1 MLQERV
7 RFEADALREQA
18 RLCPE
23 HVPELF
29 HFDAQLCLLVMQYL
43 PPPHDVARRALTA
56 GRIYPKLAQ
65 HMATFMARTLFGTS
79 LFALDAKTWRCVAP
93 SRTTTCSQVW
103 CSCALFIQPSH
114 ISSWPELAGP
124 DCKCALMSSTEQ
136 IRRAHSLQ
144 SRLQQILRLICGG
157 EAHGC
162 CMMNAGLS
170 WPASRTARSASSQSK
185 SSSLILTTQPRSTGT
200 RLRSWTL

>member
-1 MLQERV
+1 MPQERV

-79 LFALDAKTWRCVAP
+79 LFALDAKTWRYAAL
-93 SRTTTCSQVW
+93 TLITTCSQIW
-103 CSCALFIQPSH
+103 CSCVSFIQRLYEEH
-114 ISSWPELAGP
+114 
-124 DCKCALMSSTEQ
+124 CALYSP
-136 IRRAHSLQ
+136 
-144 SRLQQILRLICGG
+144 LIFQV
-157 EAHGC
+157 
-162 CMMNAGLS
+162 GLKLLVQL
-170 WPASRTARSASSQSK
+170 AN
-185 SSSLILTTQPRSTGT
+185 LG
-200 RLRSWTL
+200 